1 MKLGIF
7 KDSFEEYNSAPHFRA
22 SVVKEMRVSPGH
34 FLEALNSPPKESKS
48 FDEGTATHSVCLEQS
63 TQGFVRRPDGLDLRT
78 NAGKALMKELGA
90 GGKIVLDQDV
100 YDSLTKRLFTFANS
114 GMAMALYNGADIEV
128 SHYVK
133 DPVSGLH
140 LKARPDISK
149 PGVIADFKTTSNME
163 RFSRDIWALGY
174 HIQVGFYSIVLE
186 LSTGTE
192 CNSFYFIAQ
201 EKSAP
206 YGVQVFQMDRA
217 AVAFAKE
224 KARELLNR
232 IAICTEENT
241 FPIYSDTIRH
251 VEIPGWVLSNELSE
265 AVI

>member
-1 MKLGIF
+1 MKIGIF
-7 KDSFEEYNSAPHFRA
+7 KDSFDEYNKEPHLRA
-22 SVVKEMRVSPGH
+22 SAVKEMRVSPGH
-34 FLEALNSPPKESKS
+34 YLEALNSPPKESKA

-63 TQGFVRRPDGLDLRT
+63 FDGFVRRPDDLNLRT
-78 NAGKALMKELGA
+78 NEGKARLKELES

-100 YDSLTKRLFTFANS
+100 YDSLAKRLFTFVS
-114 GMAMALYNGADIEV
+114 SKMAMGLYAGAEIEH

-140 LKARPDISK
+140 LKARPDIAK

-163 RFSRDIWALGY
+163 RFPRDIWALGY

-201 EKSAP
+201 EKSSP
-206 YGVQVFQMDRA
+206 YGVQVFQMDRG
-217 AVAFAKE
+217 AVAFAKQ
-224 KARELLNR
+224 KARELLNQ
-232 IAICTEENT
+232 IALCTEEKT
-241 FPIYSDTIRH
+241 FPIYSDTIRQ
-251 VEIPGWVLSNELSE
+251 VEIPGWVLANELSE
-265 AVI
+265 AAI